1 LVQSFLKKWWVES
14 DNSQLIIF
22 PCFYSDIEDPDLSD
36 SFVAEQYVTFKV
48 VETGTKRKAKRLVS
62 SDGYS
67 YNVKVY
73 YD

>member
-1 LVQSFLKKWWVES
+1 VVLAVE
-14 DNSQLIIF
+14 D
-22 PCFYSDIEDPDLSD
+22 YKE
-36 SFVAEQYVTFKV
+36 TKV
-48 VETGTKRKAKRLVS
+48 VKTGTKRKTKRLVS

>member
-1 LVQSFLKKWWVES
+1 
-14 DNSQLIIF
+14 LIN
-22 PCFYSDIEDPDLSD
+22 LSD
-36 SFVAEQYVTFKV
+36 SFVADQPVTFKV
-48 VETGTKRKAKRLVS
+48 IETGTKRKAKRLVS

>member
-1 LVQSFLKKWWVES
+1 MSF
-14 DNSQLIIF
+14 DF
-22 PCFYSDIEDPDLSD
+22 
-36 SFVAEQYVTFKV
+36 SFRKPVTFKV
-48 VETGTKRKAKRLVS
+48 VKTGTKRKTKRLVS